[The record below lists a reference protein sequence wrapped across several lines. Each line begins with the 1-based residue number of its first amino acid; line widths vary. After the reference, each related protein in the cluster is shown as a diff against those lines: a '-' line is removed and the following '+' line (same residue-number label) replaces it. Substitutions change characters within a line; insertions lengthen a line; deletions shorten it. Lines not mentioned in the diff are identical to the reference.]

1 MASAT
6 GTGTPTLRRRVAGGT
21 WSVVMMNADGSPG
34 VTVDANVGAK
44 IKYLMAIAIALLA
57 GGLVLLAGAGR

>member
-1 MASAT
+1 
-6 GTGTPTLRRRVAGGT
+6 
-21 WSVVMMNADGSPG
+21 MMNADGSPG